1 LDISLFFF
9 VSYSVLVEEVVV
21 LVVLAPLVAL
31 PQHPV
36 VVQQLLPQ
44 HALLQLPPLPLQC
57 SHPAAVAC
65 FRGLVLPLPKVW
77 PLVLEVRLPTV
88 LSELLRVPCREEE
101 KENNYNLWKL
111 LEIINSSSNNSF
123 KEVVPATSKCS
134 LNVCKS
140 TRGTSK
146 LAPSCTRIFSSANV
160 NLPICNSVEQLI
172 NMDCDN
178 WNMSIH
184 SFIVPACQSACLL

>member
-21 LVVLAPLVAL
+21 LVVLALLVAL

-65 FRGLVLPLPKVW
+65 
-77 PLVLEVRLPTV
+77 
-88 LSELLRVPCREEE
+88 SELLRVPCREEE

-140 TRGTSK
+140 TRETSK

-178 WNMSIH
+178 WNNWNMSIH